1 MKLCKYKRTL
11 LLANDKYEVYK
22 LEYPR
27 ALDLFMLK
35 KKHKL
40 FCFRFSTV
48 EMVSESLAEVT
59 KIYWLFG
66 ITCRN

>member
-11 LLANDKYEVYK
+11 LLANNKYEIYK

-35 KKHKL
+35 KKHKI
-40 FCFRFSTV
+40 FWFSFSTV
-48 EMVSESLAEVT
+48 QLISESLAEVT
-59 KIYWLFG
+59 KIYLRG
-66 ITCRN
+66 YIG

>member
-27 ALDLFMLK
+27 VLDLFMLK
-35 KKHKL
+35 KKYKL
-40 FCFRFSTV
+40 FWLRFSTI
-48 EMVSESLAEVT
+48 EMISESLDEVT
-59 KIYWLFG
+59 KIYLRG
-66 ITCRN
+66 YLG

>member
-1 MKLCKYKRTL
+1 MKACKYKRIL

-40 FCFRFSTV
+40 FWLRFSTI

-59 KIYWLFG
+59 KIYLRG
-66 ITCRN
+66 YIG